1 MADADDYRF
10 MAQALRIAARGR
22 YTTQPN
28 PQVGCLVVRDGQ
40 VVGSGWHV
48 AAGQPHAEVL
58 ALEAA
63 GSDAAGATVY
73 STLEP
78 CNHHGRTPPC
88 TQALLKA
95 GVARVVCGSLD
106 PNPAAAGGLQWLAA
120 RGISAEAGVL
130 AMQSEALNR
139 GFYSRIRRGRPWV
152 RLKVAVSLDGRTA
165 MADGESQWISGEA
178 ARRDVQRLR
187 AQACAILTG
196 VGTVLA
202 DDPRLD
208 VRLAAAELGAAGE
221 VRQPLRVILDS
232 SLRTPITARV
242 LAPPGR
248 VLILTGPAHATESYP
263 PGVEIR
269 SLNPQGRPELRDV
282 MGTLAG
288 MQVGLVHVECGQT
301 LAGALIEAGL
311 VDELVLYL
319 APHLMGSQARAL
331 ACLPSLKRMA
341 QRLQWRL
348 TEQRRVGADLRITA
362 VPARVEVHP

>member
-1 MADADDYRF
+1 MADADDYRY
-10 MAQALRIAARGR
+10 MAQALRLAARGR

-28 PQVGCLVVRDGQ
+28 PHVGCLVVADGR
-40 VVGSGWHV
+40 VVGTGWHEV
-48 AAGQPHAEVL
+48 AGQPHAEVL

-63 GSDAAGATVY
+63 GARAAGATVY
-73 STLEP
+73 TTLEP

-88 TQALLKA
+88 TEALAKA

-120 RGISAEAGVL
+120 RGIRVEAGVL
-130 AMQSEALNR
+130 ASQSERLNK
-139 GFYSRIRRGRPWV
+139 GFYSRIRWARPWV

-196 VGTVLA
+196 VGTVIA

-208 VRLAAAELGAAGE
+208 VRLDSDALGVAGE
-221 VRQPLRVILDS
+221 VRQPLRVILDP
-232 SLRTPITARV
+232 SLRTPPDARV

-248 VLILTGPAHATESYP
+248 VLILTGPAHSTARFPAGTD
-263 PGVEIR
+263 IR
-269 SLNPQGRPELRDV
+269 SLDPGGRPALEHV
-282 MGTLAG
+282 MSTLAG
-288 MQVGLVHVECGQT
+288 MQIGLLHVECGQT
-301 LAGALIEAGL
+301 LAGALVEADL

-319 APHLMGSQARAL
+319 APHLMGSEGRAL
-331 ACLPSLKRMA
+331 ANLPGLKRMA
-341 QRLQWRL
+341 QRLPWRL
-348 TEQRRVGADLRITA
+348 QEQRRVGADLRITA
-362 VPARVEVHP
+362 VPARLGDHP